1 MKVLVASILLFP
13 ALALAQ
19 NCDVKVSMGPY
30 YSKNPSK
37 SMSSSIQKILKKKG
51 YKTSKSASADY
62 TLDVSHAYEITDYG
76 TFPAGTQMMMMNSG
90 LQIIAEGRS
99 ESFSTSSEVMRTLF
113 GIGMSVRSSTK
124 EALRRLGKSLP
135 VCR

>member
-1 MKVLVASILLFP
+1 MKALAASILLFP

-19 NCDVKVSMGPY
+19 NCDVKVNMGTY

-37 SMSSSIQKILKKKG
+37 SITRSISKVLKNKG
-51 YKTSKSASADY
+51 YRLSKSSAADY
-62 TLDVSHAYEITDYG
+62 SLEVSHAYEITDYG
-76 TFPAGTQMMMMNSG
+76 NFPAGTQLTMMNSG

-99 ESFSTSSEVMRTLF
+99 ESYSTSSEVMRTLF

-124 EALRRLGKSLP
+124 QALRNLGKNLP

>member
-1 MKVLVASILLFP
+1 MKALVASILLFP

-19 NCDVKVSMGPY
+19 NCDVKVNMGSY
-30 YSKNPSK
+30 YAKNPSK
-37 SMSSSIQKILKKKG
+37 SIKNSIGRTLKKKG
-51 YKTSKSASADY
+51 YRLSKSSSSDY
-62 TLDVSHAYEITDYG
+62 SLEISHAYEITDYG
-76 TFPAGTQMMMMNSG
+76 NFPAGTQMTMMNSG

-99 ESFSTSSEVMRTLF
+99 ESYSTSSEVMRTLF

-124 EALRRLGKSLP
+124 TALRNLGKNLP

>member
-1 MKVLVASILLFP
+1 MKALIASICLFP

-19 NCDVKVSMGPY
+19 NCDVKVNMGPY

-37 SMSSSIQKILKKKG
+37 SMNRSIGKILKKKG
-51 YKTSKSASADY
+51 YRLSKSSSADY
-62 TLDVSHAYEITDYG
+62 SLEISHAYEITDYG
-76 TFPAGTQMMMMNSG
+76 DIPAGTQVTLMNSG

-99 ESFSTSSEVMRTLF
+99 ESYSTSSEVMRTLF

-124 EALRRLGKSLP
+124 TALRNLGKNLP